1 MHWSTHNRLL
11 DQADELDEVGWTYYT
26 SMRHDLI
33 EAQVATTDLAAHHRK
48 LIAGYLALPDMR
60 DIGQGMV
67 ASGGLSPL
75 LGALC

>member
-1 MHWSTHNRLL
+1 
-11 DQADELDEVGWTYYT
+11 
-26 SMRHDLI
+26 MRHDVI

-48 LIAGYLALPDMR
+48 RITDYLALPDMR
-60 DIGQGMV
+60 DIGEGMV